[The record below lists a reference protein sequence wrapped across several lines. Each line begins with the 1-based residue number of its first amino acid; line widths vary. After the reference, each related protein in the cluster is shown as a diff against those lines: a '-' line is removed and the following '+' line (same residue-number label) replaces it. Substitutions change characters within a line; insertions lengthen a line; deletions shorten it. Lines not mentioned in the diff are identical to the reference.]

1 MVDSDDVPMTDEDRQ
16 QMKRARAQVWSQM
29 QNRPKVLNAGCK
41 EIPKGKPNCLAG
53 LTFLV
58 TGVLE
63 SMEREEANMVII
75 EHGGN
80 VAKSVVKKLNYL
92 VVGDECGQSKLSK
105 AKDVGAKEISED
117 DLLNL
122 IREKS
127 GMKLAPKKATP
138 KKEVKITPKKE
149 VKITPKKEIKA
160 ETKISNG
167 SSSKTQNILKT
178 APMIASIKADLSEYE
193 KDIKSTANLQW
204 VDKYKPT
211 TLKQIIGQVGPTS
224 NAQKLFNWLGKWSS
238 NNDGK
243 KVHQKPNVWNNRATD
258 GAYFKCALLSGPPG
272 VGKTTT
278 AQLVCKELGFDAV
291 EFNASDT
298 RSKKLLKEE
307 VSELLSNKSLYGYA
321 KGEEDKVSKRHCLIM
336 DEVDGMAGNQDRGGV
351 AELIALIKDS
361 KIPIICMCN
370 DRNHPKMRSIV
381 NYCYDLR
388 FQKPRIEQIKAAM
401 LSISFKEGLKFAPG
415 ALDEIIAGTGNDVR
429 QTLNHLAMYSVS
441 KTSTPLAT
449 DVAKRDAKNAEKD
462 VKLVIILFMF
472 LFKNIK
478 LCLCNFRARLT

>member
-1 MVDSDDVPMTDEDRQ
+1 MSDSDETQMTDEDRQ
-16 QMKRARAQVWSQM
+16 QMKRARAQVWNQM
-29 QNRPKVLNAGCK
+29 QNRPKVLNHGCK
-41 EIPKGKPNCLAG
+41 EIPKGKPDCLKG

-63 SMEREEANMVII
+63 SMEREEANMVIV

-105 AKDVGAKEISED
+105 AQDVGAKKISED

-127 GMKLAPKKATP
+127 GMKKLELKKASPKKEEKISPKKEKKVEP
-138 KKEVKITPKKE
+138 KKEVN
-149 VKITPKKEIKA
+149 VD
-160 ETKISNG
+160 SMNNNG
-167 SSSKTQNILKT
+167 SSSSQKTLKT
-178 APMIASIKADLSEYE
+178 LPMISTIKAELSEYE
-193 KDIKSTANLQW
+193 KDIKSVANLQW

-211 TLKQIIGQVGPTS
+211 SLKQIIGQVGASS
-224 NAQKLFNWLGKWSS
+224 NAQKLLNWLGKWSS
-238 NNDGK
+238 NNNGK
-243 KVHQKPNVWNNRATD
+243 KTHPKPNVWNSGSSD
-258 GAYFKCALLSGPPG
+258 GAYFKCALLSGSPG

-307 VSELLSNKSLYGYA
+307 VSELLSNKSLYDYA
-321 KGEEDKVSKRHCLIM
+321 RGDADKVSKRHCLIM

-351 AELIALIKDS
+351 AELIALIKS
-361 KIPIICMCN
+361 SQIPIICMCN
-370 DRNHPKMRSIV
+370 DRNHPKMRSLV

-388 FQKPRIEQIKAAM
+388 FSKPRVEQIKAAM
-401 LSISFKEGLKFAPG
+401 MSICFKEGLKFAQG
-415 ALDEIIAGTGNDVR
+415 ALDEIIAGTGHDVR
-429 QTLNHLAMYSVS
+429 QTLNHLAMYSAS

-449 DVAKRDAKNAEKD
+449 DVAKKDAKTAEKD
-462 VKLVIILFMF
+462 VKLV
-472 LFKNIK
+472 
-478 LCLCNFRARLT
+478 